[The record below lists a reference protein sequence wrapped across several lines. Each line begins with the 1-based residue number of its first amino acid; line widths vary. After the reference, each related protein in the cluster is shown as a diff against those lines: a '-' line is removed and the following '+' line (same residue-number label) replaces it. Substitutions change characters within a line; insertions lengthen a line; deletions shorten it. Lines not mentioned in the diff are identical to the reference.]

1 MDFGYPQQHAK
12 THTLPCEVLIV
23 LGEENLKNRG
33 VSNITGNL
41 RQVTA
46 KWELSSIGLKCSLLG
61 SLPWGW

>member
-1 MDFGYPQQHAK
+1 MDLGYPKHHAK
-12 THTLPCEVLIV
+12 TQTWSCEVLIIIE
-23 LGEENLKNRG
+23 EENLKNRG

-46 KWELSSIGLKCSLLG
+46 KWELSSVGLKCYLLG